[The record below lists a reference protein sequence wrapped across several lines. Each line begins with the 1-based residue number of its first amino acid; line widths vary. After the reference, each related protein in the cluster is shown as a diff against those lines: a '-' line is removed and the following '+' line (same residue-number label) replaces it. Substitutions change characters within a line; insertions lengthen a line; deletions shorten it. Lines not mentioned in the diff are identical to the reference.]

1 MNGSATRSDTITAPI
16 AAYEEVRPFAVV
28 MMSGTTLKRSTPK

>member
-16 AAYEEVRPFAVV
+16 GAYEEVRPFAVV
-28 MMSGTTLKRSTPK
+28 MTSGTTLKRSTPK